1 MQCYYDFHIHS
12 CLSPCGDMD
21 MTPNNIVNMALLKGL
36 DAIAI
41 TDHNCAANAEAVL
54 RAAQGRLT
62 VLPGMEVESCEEVHM
77 VCLFAELSQ
86 CRELER
92 DVQESLLRI
101 QNDPEIYGE
110 QVILDELD
118 EPCGSVE
125 QLLVVA
131 TSLSVYDIVK
141 RTHALGGVCIAAHI
155 DKSAYSIL
163 SNLGALPDD
172 LAVDAI
178 ELSKYG
184 DFNALAAIH
193 GNLRGMRVLHSS
205 DAHYLADISER
216 VHSFEIMGECNANA
230 VINALRG
237 GIK

>member
-1 MQCYYDFHIHS
+1 MQCFYDFHIHS

-54 RAAQGRLT
+54 RAAEGKL
-62 VLPGMEVESCEEVHM
+62 VALPGMEVESCEEVHM
-77 VCLFAELSQ
+77 VCLFAELKQ
-86 CRELER
+86 CREMER
-92 DVQESLLRI
+92 EVQANLFHI
-101 QNDPEIYGE
+101 QNNVEIYGE
-110 QVILDELD
+110 QTVLDEFD
-118 EPCGSVE
+118 ELRGSVE

-131 TSLSVYDIVK
+131 TNLSVYDIVK
-141 RTHALGGVCIAAHI
+141 RTHELGGVCIAAHI

-163 SNLGALPDD
+163 SNLGMLPDD
-172 LAVDAI
+172 LELDAV
-178 ELSKYG
+178 ELSKRG
-184 DFNALAAIH
+184 DFEALAAVH

-216 VHSFEIMGECNANA
+216 VHVLELAGECSAKT
-230 VINALRG
+230 VINALRI
-237 GIK
+237 GIE